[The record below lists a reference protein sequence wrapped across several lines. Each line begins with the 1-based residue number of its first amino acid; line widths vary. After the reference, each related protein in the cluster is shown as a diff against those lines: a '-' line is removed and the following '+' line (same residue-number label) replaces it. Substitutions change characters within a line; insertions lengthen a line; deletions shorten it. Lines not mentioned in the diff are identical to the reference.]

1 LNSVVISTHTITQQL
16 TQHQPVLSNTGDSHA
31 AVALILDSA
40 ASTDDPEIV
49 FIERARVPNDPWSGH
64 IAFPGGRREPGDQ
77 LPLDTAVRETEEEIG
92 VDLSAGQLLGQ
103 LDDLTGR
110 RSHHLVVSCFVFMMS
125 SVGTF
130 RQNHEVAD
138 VFTLPISRLLETKRQ
153 TEVQYEAW
161 QGQVFPA
168 IRLSDHEEPI
178 VWGLTYRF
186 LENFFAL
193 LGHHLP
199 PS

>member
-1 LNSVVISTHTITQQL
+1 MVISTQTITQQL
-16 TQHQPVLSNTGDSHA
+16 AQHQPVLSKTGDSHA

-40 ASTDDPEIV
+40 ASTDDPEII

-77 LPLDTAVRETEEEIG
+77 LSLDTAVRETEEEIG
-92 VDLSAGQLLGQ
+92 VDLSVGQLLGQ

-125 SVGTF
+125 SVGPF

-186 LENFFAL
+186 LENFFTL
-193 LGHHLP
+193 LGHQLP

>member
-1 LNSVVISTHTITQQL
+1 MISTHTITQQL
-16 TQHQPVLSNTGDSHA
+16 AQHQPVLSSTGDSHA
-31 AVALILDSA
+31 AVALILDNAFSR
-40 ASTDDPEIV
+40 DDPDIV
-49 FIERARVPNDPWSGH
+49 FIERAQVLSDPWSGH
-64 IAFPGGRREPGDQ
+64 IAFPGGRCESSDQ
-77 LPLDTAVRETEEEIG
+77 LPLDTAVRETDEEIG
-92 VDLSAGQLLGQ
+92 VDLSAGRLLGR

-125 SVGTF
+125 SVGPF
-130 RQNHEVAD
+130 RQNHEVAN

-153 TEVQYEAW
+153 TEVQYDAW

-168 IRLSDHEEPI
+168 IRLSDREEPI

-186 LENFFAL
+186 LENFFAV
-193 LGHHLP
+193 LGHQLP

>member
-1 LNSVVISTHTITQQL
+1 MVISTHTITQQL

-64 IAFPGGRREPGDQ
+64 IAFPGGRREPGDK

-125 SVGTF
+125 SVGPF

-138 VFTLPISRLLETKRQ
+138 VFPLPISRLLETKRQ

-186 LENFFAL
+186 LENFFSL

>member
-1 LNSVVISTHTITQQL
+1 MVISTHTITQQL
-16 TQHQPVLSNTGDSHA
+16 AQHQPVLSSTGDCHA
-31 AVALILDSA
+31 AVALILDNAVSR
-40 ASTDDPEIV
+40 DDPEIV
-49 FIERARVPNDPWSGH
+49 FIERAQVLTDPWSGH
-64 IAFPGGRREPGDQ
+64 IAFPGGRCEPGDQ

-92 VDLSAGQLLGQ
+92 VDLSAGRLLGR

-125 SVGTF
+125 SVGPF
-130 RQNHEVAD
+130 RQNHEVAN
-138 VFTLPISRLLETKRQ
+138 VFTLPMSRLLETRRQ
-153 TEVQYEAW
+153 TEVQYDAW

-168 IRLSDHEEPI
+168 IRLSNHEEPVI
-178 VWGLTYRF
+178 WGLTYRF

-193 LGHHLP
+193 LGHQLP

>member
-1 LNSVVISTHTITQQL
+1 VVISTHTITQQL

>member
-1 LNSVVISTHTITQQL
+1 MVISTHTITQQL
-16 TQHQPVLSNTGDSHA
+16 AQHQPVLASTDDSNA
-31 AVALILDSA
+31 AVALILDNAVSR
-40 ASTDDPEIV
+40 DDPEIV
-49 FIERARVPNDPWSGH
+49 FIERARVLSDPWSGH
-64 IAFPGGRREPGDQ
+64 IAFPGGRCEPGDQ
-77 LPLDTAVRETEEEIG
+77 LSLDTAVRETEEEIG
-92 VDLSAGQLLGQ
+92 VDLSAGRLLGR

-125 SVGTF
+125 SVGPF
-130 RQNHEVAD
+130 RQNHEVAN
-138 VFTLPISRLLETKRQ
+138 VFTLPMSRLLETKRH
-153 TEVQYEAW
+153 TEVQYDAW

-168 IRLSDHEEPI
+168 IRLSNHEEPI

-193 LGHHLP
+193 LGHQLP

>member
-1 LNSVVISTHTITQQL
+1 MISTDTITQQL
-16 TQHQPVLSNTGDSHA
+16 AQHQPVLSSTGDSHA
-31 AVALILDSA
+31 AVALILDNAVSR
-40 ASTDDPEIV
+40 DDPEIV
-49 FIERARVPNDPWSGH
+49 FIERAQVLTDPWSGH
-64 IAFPGGRREPGDQ
+64 IAFPGGRCEPGDQ

-92 VDLSAGQLLGQ
+92 VDLSTSRVLGQ

-125 SVGTF
+125 SVGPF
-130 RQNHEVAD
+130 RQNNEVAN
-138 VFTLPISRLLETKRQ
+138 VFTLPLSRLLETNRQ
-153 TEVQYEAW
+153 TEVQYDSW

-168 IRLSDHEEPI
+168 IRLSNHEEPV

-186 LENFFAL
+186 LENFFTL
-193 LGHHLP
+193 LGHQLP

>member
-1 LNSVVISTHTITQQL
+1 M
-16 TQHQPVLSNTGDSHA
+16 GDSNA

-40 ASTDDPEIV
+40 ASTNDPDIV
-49 FIERARVPNDPWSGH
+49 FIERARVLGDPWSGH

-77 LPLDTAVRETEEEIG
+77 LSLDTAVRETEEEIG

-125 SVGTF
+125 SVGPF

-186 LENFFAL
+186 LENFFTL
-193 LGHHLP
+193 LGHQLP